1 MTKEN
6 VKRYTVLGI
15 LFFLPV
21 AFLLL
26 LLPAK
31 HHYIPLDIVKY
42 QVNELSG
49 FYGEQETIKLEDHI
63 SVVGFWGLHPMEESV
78 SASNI
83 KEMIYD
89 KFKGFKK
96 FQVVIVV
103 PSSAKAEAEKLK
115 AEISSYEELTYFYLV
130 YGSPSSITS
139 FYSGL
144 KTQQTLNSDL
154 ATDEVFIV
162 DKDLNQRGRLDDRE
176 EKEKANNKPSKELT
190 SYNTIKIAEL
200 KNKFGDDFRVLFQ
213 EYREKRKGTFQSS
226 DERRAYE
233 IKPDHEQD

>member
-1 MTKEN
+1 MKKEN
-6 VKRYTVLGI
+6 IKRYTVLGI

-21 AFLLL
+21 MFLLF

-31 HHYIPLDIVKY
+31 HHYTPLDVVKFQVKDIVGF
-42 QVNELSG
+42 SG
-49 FYGEQETIKLEDHI
+49 NKEKIQLKDHI
-63 SVVGFWGLHPMEESV
+63 SVVGFWGSQPMDESV

-96 FQVVIVV
+96 FQIVVIV
-103 PSSAKAEAEKLK
+103 PNSAKAEAEKLRT
-115 AEISSYEELTYFYLV
+115 EISSYEELKYFYIV
-130 YGSPSSITS
+130 CGNASEINS
-139 FYSGL
+139 FYNAL
-144 KTQQTLNSDL
+144 KTRQNLNSNL

-176 EKEKANNKPSKELT
+176 EKEKADNKPSKELT
-190 SYNTIKIAEL
+190 SYNTIKISEL

-233 IKPDHEQD
+233 IKPNHE